1 MKHFVL
7 IFLGL
12 LVIGLVATLGGV
24 IWMTL
29 LGLVVVAAV
38 LALLRSIQER
48 QEQIEKKLDRLLEKQ
63 EPDLH

>member
-1 MKHFVL
+1 MKHFAL